1 MSVNIFAW
9 VGFNIFVLIMLAI
22 DLGIFHK
29 KSHEISLKES
39 LAWTF
44 VWVFLALIFNTG
56 IYFFAGREPALAF
69 LTGYLIEKSLSMDNL
84 FVFLLIFSYFKVA
97 PIYQHK
103 ILFWG
108 IFGAIIMRAIFIAA
122 GITLIKQFHW
132 IIYIFGAL
140 LIYSGIKLIFEQAK
154 EIHPERNPVI
164 KIFRRFF
171 PVTKDYVGGKFFVRQ
186 NSKIFATPL
195 FIVLLVVETTDL
207 IFAVD
212 SIPAILSIT
221 QDPFIVYT
229 SNVFAILGLRALYF
243 TLSSIIRLFHLLNY
257 GLAVI
262 LVFVGVKM
270 LLEGIFEIPIGI
282 SLAVVMGILIL
293 SVIASLIFPCSK
305 KEMLCSSGN
314 KNNQSL

>member
-1 MSVNIFAW
+1 MPVNIFAW
-9 VGFNIFVLIMLAI
+9 IGFNIFVFIMLAI
-22 DLGIFHK
+22 DLGVFHR
-29 KSHEISLKES
+29 KSHEINLKES
-39 LAWTF
+39 LLWSGAWIL
-44 VWVFLALIFNTG
+44 LALLFNLG
-56 IYFFAGREPALAF
+56 IYFISGMKPALAF
-69 LTGYLIEKSLSMDNL
+69 FTGYLIERSLSMDNL
-84 FVFLLIFSYFKVA
+84 FVFLLIFSYFKVSA
-97 PIYQHK
+97 IYQHK
-103 ILFWG
+103 VLFWG
-108 IFGAIIMRAIFIAA
+108 IFGALIMRAIFIAA

-140 LIYSGIKLIFEQAK
+140 LIYSGIKLVFEETK

-171 PVTKDYVGGKFFVRQ
+171 PVTNEYVNGKFFVRQ
-186 NSKIFATPL
+186 NSKLFATPL

-257 GLAVI
+257 GLAII

-270 LLEGIFEIPIGI
+270 LLEGILEIPIGI
-282 SLAVVMGILIL
+282 SLVVVIGILVL

-305 KEMLCSSGN
+305 KEILCSLEN
-314 KNNQSL
+314 KGSQ